1 MSGENK
7 QSNKVFIG
15 GLSWETSDAK
25 LRSYFEN
32 FGSVLEAFVSYDRN
46 TGRPRGF
53 GFVVFESSEVADKV
67 VASKHT
73 IDRREVEAKKAVPK
87 EDNPTP
93 SQPADAAQKT
103 RKIFVGG
110 LAPSVDEQVLRQYFE
125 QFGQV
130 DDAVV
135 MYDHDNKRP
144 RGFGFIT
151 FAEEDSVDNVF
162 SHGAMQNIHD
172 KQIEI
177 KPAVPRDQMPPAARR
192 APPFFPGRGAGM
204 PVAAAFP
211 PGRAPPYGFRQ
222 PGLPAAAYARGYG
235 QGAGPSPRASIVGGY
250 GSNSPQD
257 RGPYSGG
264 LPVQYSQQM
273 PGGNRYSPAPGGAA
287 AGGRFPGMQQQFGMY
302 GGLGFGA
309 EQAGLVQP
317 GSSPVG
323 GMYNL
328 NSLQQQ
334 LQQQQQQLGQQ
345 GQLNGYP
352 GQLDMSMGGKLGLAA
367 AAAAAGRPDLQP
379 GAAAAAAAAAAAMAK
394 AGYGGG
400 LGAGVG
406 GFPNFSQPGPQQFA
420 HQPDTAGYQSA
431 DQVAAAAG
439 YGADPVAHLPGTSP
453 LGTPPEFASFG
464 AGSAAG
470 WSAS

>member
-1 MSGENK
+1 M
-7 QSNKVFIG
+7 
-15 GLSWETSDAK
+15 T
-25 LRSYFEN
+25 Y
-32 FGSVLEAFVSYDRN
+32 
-46 TGRPRGF
+46 
-53 GFVVFESSEVADKV
+53 
-67 VASKHT
+67 KHT
-73 IDRREVEAKKAVPK
+73 CVQLQCWVGALLTFCLSTHSQVEAKKAVPK

-93 SQPADAAQKT
+93 SQPADASQKT

-151 FAEEDSVDNVF
+151 FAEEESVDNVF

-192 APPFFPGRGAGM
+192 APPFFPGRGPGM
-204 PVAAAFP
+204 PGAAAF

-222 PGLPAAAYARGYG
+222 PGLPAAAFARGYG
-235 QGAGPSPRASIVGGY
+235 QGAGPSPRAPIVGGY
-250 GSNSPQD
+250 GSSSPQD
-257 RGPYSGG
+257 RGAYSGG

-273 PGGNRYSPAPGGAA
+273 GGNRYSPAPGGA

-309 EQAGLVQP
+309 EQAAGLVQP

-345 GQLNGYP
+345 GPLNGYP
-352 GQLDMSMGGKLGLAA
+352 GHLGQVDMTGMGGKLGL
-367 AAAAAGRPDLQP
+367 AAAGRPDLQP

-406 GFPNFSQPGPQQFA
+406 GFPNFSQAGAQQFA
-420 HQPDTAGYQSA
+420 QQADTAGYQSA

-470 WSAS
+470 WPAS

>member
-93 SQPADAAQKT
+93 SQPADASQKT

-130 DDAVV
+130 EDAVV

-151 FAEEDSVDNVF
+151 FAEEESVDNVF

-204 PVAAAFP
+204 PGAAAFP

-222 PGLPAAAYARGYG
+222 PGLPAAAYAAATVRVL
-235 QGAGPSPRASIVGGY
+235 GPAHGH
-250 GSNSPQD
+250 Q
-257 RGPYSGG
+257 
-264 LPVQYSQQM
+264 LL
-273 PGGNRYSPAPGGAA
+273 AA
-287 AGGRFPGMQQQFGMY
+287 M
-302 GGLGFGA
+302 
-309 EQAGLVQP
+309 
-317 GSSPVG
+317 
-323 GMYNL
+323 
-328 NSLQQQ
+328 
-334 LQQQQQQLGQQ
+334 
-345 GQLNGYP
+345 
-352 GQLDMSMGGKLGLAA
+352 AA
-367 AAAAAGRPDLQP
+367 AALRTGALTVAGCLCSTRSRCLVPIATAQHQVAVLAGVSLACSSSLACMAAWALARSRQQGWFSQAAAQ
-379 GAAAAAAAAAAAMAK
+379 
-394 AGYGGG
+394 
-400 LGAGVG
+400 
-406 GFPNFSQPGPQQFA
+406 
-420 HQPDTAGYQSA
+420 
-431 DQVAAAAG
+431 
-439 YGADPVAHLPGTSP
+439 
-453 LGTPPEFASFG
+453 
-464 AGSAAG
+464 
-470 WSAS
+470 

>member
-151 FAEEDSVDNVF
+151 FAEEESVDNVF

-204 PVAAAFP
+204 PGAAAFP

-222 PGLPAAAYARGYG
+222 PGLPTAAYARGYG
-235 QGAGPSPRASIVGGY
+235 QGAGPSPRAPIVGGY

-257 RGPYSGG
+257 RYGGG

-273 PGGNRYSPAPGGAA
+273 GGSRYSPAPGGA

-302 GGLGFGA
+302 GGLGFG
-309 EQAGLVQP
+309 EQGLVQP

-334 LQQQQQQLGQQ
+334 LQQQQQLGQQ
-345 GQLNGYP
+345 GPLNGYP
-352 GQLDMSMGGKLGLAA
+352 GQLDMSGMGGKLGLA

-406 GFPNFSQPGPQQFA
+406 GFPNFSQPGAQQFA
-420 HQPDTAGYQSA
+420 QQPDTAGYQSA
-431 DQVAAAAG
+431 DQVAAAAAAG

-470 WSAS
+470 WPAS